1 MIHPTSAA
9 GNAHALPRVRE
20 GRCPGG
26 ADVACHGAR
35 GGASPHSIDQSQ
47 RRETWTMPI
56 VVSDRAD
63 ATATSFAVEEIEEEQ
78 LDCYWRLYTV
88 ETEDDRLA
96 DVGLEPRGGVLG
108 RDKVCKAGGSLFV
121 VLSRRGGVPARGVS
135 DGDGALPW
143 T

>member
-1 MIHPTSAA
+1 
-9 GNAHALPRVRE
+9 
-20 GRCPGG
+20 
-26 ADVACHGAR
+26 
-35 GGASPHSIDQSQ
+35 
-47 RRETWTMPI
+47 MPI

-78 LDCYWRLYTV
+78 LDCYWGLYTV

-108 RDKVCKAGGSLFV
+108 RDKVCNASGNLF
-121 VLSRRGGVPARGVS
+121 GVPACNIS

>member
-1 MIHPTSAA
+1 
-9 GNAHALPRVRE
+9 
-20 GRCPGG
+20 
-26 ADVACHGAR
+26 
-35 GGASPHSIDQSQ
+35 
-47 RRETWTMPI
+47 MPI

-78 LDCYWRLYTV
+78 LDCYWRLCTD

-96 DVGLEPRGGVLG
+96 DVGLEPRGGVSGRRDKVGNAGGDSRLYADETEGHRLAGVGLEPRGGVLG